1 MIKLG
6 TTFSGIG
13 APEQALKNLNINFS
27 CEWACDIDKFCK
39 QTYLANHECKTWY
52 DDITKIDIEN
62 LSDIDLYI
70 FGFPCQSY
78 SSQGLKGGLDDH
90 RGKLI
95 YPSLKILEIKKPD
108 YFIAENVRG
117 LVSHNGGET
126 FKIIKKSFEDLGY
139 RIHYKVL
146 NTKDF
151 GVPQNRP
158 RIYIV
163 GIKNEIEQEF
173 SFETVNIKSRLKDF
187 LDDPFDERSLLSEK
201 SIQYCQN
208 PKFKSDKYVE
218 DPEIARC
225 LRTSGKTY
233 YKIDGV
239 YRHLSTSEQKRLQ
252 GFPEGFNIPVS
263 DAQAS
268 RQFGNTMTVN
278 VIQSVLKNLLKH
290 D

>member
-13 APEQALKNLNINFS
+13 APEQALKNLNIDFS

-39 QTYLANHECKTWY
+39 QTYMANHECKTWY

-62 LSDIDLYI
+62 LSDIDLYV

-78 SSQGLKGGLDDH
+78 SSQGLKGGLEDH

-95 YPSLKILEIKKPD
+95 YPSLKILEIKKPK

-117 LVSHNGGET
+117 LVSHNGGQT
-126 FKIIKKSFEDLGY
+126 FEIIKKAFQDLGY
-139 RIHYKVL
+139 NIYHKVL

-151 GVPQNRP
+151 GIPQNRP
-158 RIYIV
+158 RVYIV
-163 GIKNEIEQEF
+163 GVKNDSNKEF
-173 SFETVNIKSRLKDF
+173 SFEEVKLHGRLEDF
-187 LDDPFDERSLLSEK
+187 LDKEIQKECLLSK
-201 SIQYCQN
+201 KFISYCQN
-208 PKFKSDKYVE
+208 PKFKSDKYIE
-218 DPEIARC
+218 NPEIARC

-233 YKIDGV
+233 YKLNGV

-252 GFPEGFNIPVS
+252 GFPENFIMPVS
-263 DAQAS
+263 HAQSS
-268 RQFGNTMTVN
+268 RQLGNTMTVN
-278 VIQSVLKNLLKH
+278 VVQSVLKNLLQH